1 MKARRT
7 TETNRCFV
15 LPGGNEDNDLWVQDA
30 VDPGGHPVICSYWF
44 PNDDEKQ
51 RIMNDEAI
59 ELIVWGNG
67 HPPVAL
73 AVEPAKEYHA

>member
-7 TETNRCFV
+7 TETNRCFT
-15 LPGGNEDNDLWVQDA
+15 LPGGNEDNDLWVLDA
-30 VDPGGHPVICSYWF
+30 VDPDRNPVLCSYWF
-44 PNDDEKQ
+44 PNEDEKQ
-51 RIMNDEAI
+51 RIMNGEAI
-59 ELIVWGNG
+59 ELIIWGNT